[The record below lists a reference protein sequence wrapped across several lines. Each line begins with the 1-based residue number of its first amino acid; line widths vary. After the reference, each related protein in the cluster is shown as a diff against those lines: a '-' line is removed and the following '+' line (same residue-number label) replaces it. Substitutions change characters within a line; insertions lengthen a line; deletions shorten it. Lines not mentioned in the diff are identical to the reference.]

1 LICRNALNQAPGCIF
16 RLILILAAALDLIQE
31 QILIYR
37 LLIADIER
45 RHPEMVKNMN
55 DIADGPNP
63 DELQRLLTY
72 RSSLK
77 TLERFTEED
86 KPASNQ

>member
-1 LICRNALNQAPGCIF
+1 M
-16 RLILILAAALDLIQE
+16 DLIQE

-37 LLIADIER
+37 LLIAYIER
-45 RHPEMVKNMN
+45 RHPEMVNMN
-55 DIADGPNP
+55 NITEGPNS